1 VRGELSLVYLR
12 IMRELA
18 VKHDVPFEPIEEHDP
33 KLALPAELKPI
44 AEKLQAFALGD
55 SPNAGLTLAEEALLR
70 CRYIHLSAH
79 WNAAKGKNNS
89 ALDIVFINRPTD
101 NKQCVVHPNE

>member
-18 VKHDVPFEPIEEHDP
+18 VKHDVPFLPIRQDTQA
-33 KLALPAELKPI
+33 LALPVELKPI

-55 SPNAGLTLAEEALLR
+55 SPNAGLTHSEETLLR
-70 CRYIHLSAH
+70 HRYIHQSE
-79 WNAAKGKNNS
+79 S
-89 ALDIVFINRPTD
+89 PRIS
-101 NKQCVVHPNE
+101 